1 MNAPSY
7 ASAAAQV
14 SGPSTPPNNHGKTC
28 FEQQVQELSQ
38 PQPQTITL
46 IATLQ
51 LLAPLEPRTDV
62 FLMRRSY
69 MQNWLV
75 WAYHQKVIKTEAS
88 RVEAAV
94 RLAAERLGLKAPYTD
109 MEHTDPGPIDASIF
123 SIEGH
128 ALLLKPEVVVVDD
141 STKKQTD
148 LEIPDIIRRVKSLPM
163 TEISNED
170 QPLEEDSMDI
180 KDKQLLCCAVPAP
193 FYEVRVECGV
203 CAVSIWSGCFDTRKN
218 TLLLT
223 CSIGRL
229 SGQCTELS
237 VTMASPYP
245 FNRIKKIGRLSCI
258 IIHIPQLINRPLL
271 Q

>member
-1 MNAPSY
+1 MTAPSY
-7 ASAAAQV
+7 ASAAAQM
-14 SGPSTPPNNHGKTC
+14 SSPSTPTNNHGKTS
-28 FEQQVQELSQ
+28 FEQQVMELSR

-51 LLAPLEPRTDV
+51 LLDSLETRTDV

-128 ALLLKPEVVVVDD
+128 PLLLKPEVVVED
-141 STKKQTD
+141 STKRQKD
-148 LEIPDIIRRVKSLPM
+148 LGIPDIIRRVKSLPM
-163 TEISNED
+163 TENSNED
-170 QPLEEDSMDI
+170 QPLEEDSIDN
-180 KDKQLLCCAVPAP
+180 KGKQLLCCAVPAP
-193 FYEVRVECGV
+193 FYEVRVG
-203 CAVSIWSGCFDTRKN
+203 CARSG
-218 TLLLT
+218 
-223 CSIGRL
+223 
-229 SGQCTELS
+229 SGGG
-237 VTMASPYP
+237 A
-245 FNRIKKIGRLSCI
+245 
-258 IIHIPQLINRPLL
+258 
-271 Q
+271 